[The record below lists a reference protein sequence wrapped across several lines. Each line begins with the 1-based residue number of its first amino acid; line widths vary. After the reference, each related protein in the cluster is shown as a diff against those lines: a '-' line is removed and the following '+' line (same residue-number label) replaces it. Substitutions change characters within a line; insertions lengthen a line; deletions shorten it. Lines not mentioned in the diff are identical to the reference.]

1 MITRPKKDLIE
12 VFGYAPDDMTTQCRS
27 LWNLSACPFIN
38 KQCSKANH
46 DGSIIYG
53 TCSVSS
59 PYGDCVICPNRLY
72 ENNYAVLRQIAN
84 EVFDKKLKFLMFE
97 EYIPLREKS
106 KHCIVALGQNSGKEV
121 KIGTSLSMDWVLA
134 RIANGK
140 LVEYTGVEVQ
150 SIDITGN
157 YRDSWHSYKNVSEKS
172 LVIPSSKHGM
182 NWANVHK
189 RLIPQIIRKGT
200 IYSRSK
206 LVKSG
211 LYFIVPDIVYRKFE
225 EIIGHDIPLLDI
237 GGKDVLTIHTYEL
250 SPFKKH
256 GKQRSLV
263 MKRNIRFSLDEFSQ
277 RFISGPNLPS
287 GEQLDSAV
295 KSVLGLNN

>member
-12 VFGYAPDDMTTQCRS
+12 IFGYAPDDVTTQSRS

-38 KQCSKANH
+38 KQCTKTNH
-46 DGSIIYG
+46 DSSIIYG

-59 PYGDCVICPNRLY
+59 PYGDCIICPNRLY
-72 ENNYAVLRQIAN
+72 EKNYSVLREIAK
-84 EVFDKKLKFLMFE
+84 EAFDKNLKFLMFE
-97 EYIPLREKS
+97 EYIPVREKA
-106 KHCIVALGQNSGKEV
+106 KNCIVALGQNSGKEV

-134 RIANGK
+134 RIENGK
-140 LVEYTGVEVQ
+140 LIEYTGVEVQ

-157 YRDSWHSYKNVSEKS
+157 YRDAWHSYKNIGKNTQV
-172 LVIPSSKHGM
+172 LPSSEHGM

-200 IYSRSK
+200 IYSRSSM
-206 LVKSG
+206 VKSG
-211 LYFIVPDIVYRKFE
+211 LYFVVPDIVYRKFE
-225 EIIGHDIPLLDI
+225 EIIGVDIPLLEK
-237 GGKDVLTIHTYEL
+237 GGKDILTIHTYEL
-250 SPFKKH
+250 SPFVKH
-256 GKQRSLV
+256 GEQRTII

-295 KSVLGLNN
+295 KRVLGLS

>member
-12 VFGYAPDDMTTQCRS
+12 VFGYAPDDMTAECRS

-38 KQCSKANH
+38 KQCTKANH

-53 TCSVSS
+53 TCSVTSS
-59 PYGDCVICPNRLY
+59 YGDCIICPNRLY
-72 ENNYAVLRQIAN
+72 ENNYSSLRTVAA
-84 EVFDKKLKFLMFE
+84 EVFGGDLTFLTYG
-97 EYIPLREKS
+97 EYIPLRNTSES
-106 KHCIVALGQNSGKEV
+106 YIVALGQNSGKEV
-121 KIGTSLSMDWVLA
+121 KIGSSLSMDWVLA
-134 RIANGK
+134 KIENGV
-140 LVEYTGVEVQ
+140 LMEYVGVEVQ

-157 YRDSWHSYKNVSEKS
+157 YRDAWHSYKNLSPS
-172 LVIPSSKHGM
+172 TSAIPSSNHGM

-189 RLIPQIIRKGT
+189 RLIPQMIRKGT
-200 IYSRSK
+200 MYSRSS

-225 EIIGHDIPLLDI
+225 EIIGEDIPLLENS
-237 GGKDVLTIHTYEL
+237 GKDILTIHTYEL
-250 SPFKKH
+250 SPVKKH
-256 GKQRSLV
+256 GEQRLIL

-287 GEQLDSAV
+287 GEILDSAV
-295 KSVLGLNN
+295 KRVLGLI

>member
-1 MITRPKKDLIE
+1 MEFI
-12 VFGYAPDDMTTQCRS
+12 S
-27 LWNLSACPFIN
+27 LSIN

-46 DGSIIYG
+46 DRSIIYG
-53 TCSVSS
+53 TCSVTS

-72 ENNYAVLRQIAN
+72 ENNYSVLRTIAN
-84 EVFDKKLKFLMFE
+84 EAFGRNLRFLMYEQF
-97 EYIPLREKS
+97 IPLREKVRS
-106 KHCIVALGQNSGKEV
+106 CIVALGQNSGKEV

-134 RIANGK
+134 RIKNGK

-157 YRDSWHSYKNVSEKS
+157 YRDSWHSYKRISKQTSIIPVSE
-172 LVIPSSKHGM
+172 HGM

-200 IYSRSK
+200 IYSRSN

-211 LYFIVPDIVYRKFE
+211 LFFVVPDIVYRKFE
-225 EIIGHDIPLLDI
+225 EIIGQDIPLLNKP
-237 GGKDVLTIHTYEL
+237 GRDVLTIHTYEL
-250 SPFKKH
+250 SPFRKH
-256 GKQRSLV
+256 GEHRSLL
-263 MKRNIRFSLDEFSQ
+263 MKRNIRFSIDEFSQ

-287 GEQLDSAV
+287 GEQLDDAV
-295 KSVLGLNN
+295 KRVLGER

>member
-1 MITRPKKDLIE
+1 MITRPKKDLVEI
-12 VFGYAPDDMTTQCRS
+12 FGYAPDDLTSQCRS
-27 LWNLSACPFIN
+27 LWHLSACPFIN
-38 KQCSKANH
+38 RQCTKANH
-46 DGSIIYG
+46 DSSIIYG

-72 ENNYAVLRQIAN
+72 ENNYAVLRTIAS
-84 EVFDKKLKFLMFE
+84 EVFDKNLPFLLYEQF
-97 EYIPLREKS
+97 IPVRESAKN
-106 KHCIVALGQNSGKEV
+106 CIVALGQNSGKEV
-121 KIGTSLSMDWVLA
+121 KIGTSLAMDWVLA
-134 RIANGK
+134 RVENGV

-157 YRDSWHSYKNVSEKS
+157 YRDSWHSYKNLSETALS
-172 LVIPSSKHGM
+172 IPSSQHGM

-200 IYSRSK
+200 MYSRSN

-211 LYFIVPDIVYRKFE
+211 LYFVVPDIVYRKFE
-225 EIIGHDIPLLDI
+225 DIIGQDIPLLKE

-256 GKQRSLV
+256 GEQRTLQI
-263 MKRNIRFSLDEFSQ
+263 KRNIRFSLDEFSQ

-295 KSVLGLNN
+295 KRVLGAS